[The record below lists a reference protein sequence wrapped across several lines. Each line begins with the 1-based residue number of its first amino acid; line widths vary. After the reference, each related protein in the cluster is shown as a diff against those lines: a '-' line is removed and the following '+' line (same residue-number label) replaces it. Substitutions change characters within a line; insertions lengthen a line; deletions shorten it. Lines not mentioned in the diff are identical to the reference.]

1 MEGNKMFAW
10 IILMSCM
17 LLVSSIYF
25 IRIKRKQR
33 MMKQRNHALCNAT
46 DQLKAEHTK
55 YSIYTV
61 WTKQLS
67 GLYFLLKM
75 A

>member
-1 MEGNKMFAW
+1 MEGNKMFVW

-33 MMKQRNHALCNAT
+33 MMKQRNHAQIEARFMQRNRSA
-46 DQLKAEHTK
+46 KGGA
-55 YSIYTV
+55 Y
-61 WTKQLS
+61 
-67 GLYFLLKM
+67 
-75 A
+75 